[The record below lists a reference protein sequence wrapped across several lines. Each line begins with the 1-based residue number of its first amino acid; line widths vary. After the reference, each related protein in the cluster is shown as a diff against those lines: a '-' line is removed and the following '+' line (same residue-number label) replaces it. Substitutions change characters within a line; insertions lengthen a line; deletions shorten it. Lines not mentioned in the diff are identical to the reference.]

1 MTAVTL
7 FQHLKDFESFAAG
20 EVIFET
26 GDVGEKMYVIQEG
39 EVDLLINGKLIETL
53 HEGGIMGE
61 MALIEH
67 APRLGTAIARTD
79 CKVVPLD
86 EKRFTFMVQQT
97 PFFAIQV
104 MRVLAERLRK
114 ADEFI

>member
-7 FQHLKDFESFAAG
+7 FQHSKDFETYAAG

-26 GDVGEKMYVIQEG
+26 NQPGEKMYVVQEG
-39 EVDLLINGKLIETL
+39 EVDLLIHGKLVETL

-67 APRLGTAIARTD
+67 AARVGTAVARTD
-79 CKVVPLD
+79 CKVVPID

-104 MRVLAERLRK
+104 MRILAERLRK
-114 ADEFI
+114 ADELI